1 MKEGGYILSNLKA
14 PQQKKR
20 KRVGRGE
27 ASGHGKTAGRG
38 TKGQLSR
45 SGSRK
50 RASFEGGQTPLI
62 RRIPKRGFKNP
73 CRKEY
78 ETVNVGI
85 LERFRAKSVID
96 PIFLKEKGITKKRLP
111 IKVLGDGEITKSFT
125 VKVHKFSENAKK
137 KIEKAGGKTEIVD
150 WKKGHTINE

>member
-1 MKEGGYILSNLKA
+1 MEILSNLKA
-14 PQQKKR
+14 PKQKRR

-78 ETVNVGI
+78 ETVNVGV
-85 LERFRAKSVID
+85 LEKFDKGSVID
-96 PIFLKEKGITKKRLP
+96 PKLLKEKRVIKKRLP
-111 IKVLGDGEITKSFT
+111 VKVLGDGELTKSFT
-125 VKVHKFSENAKK
+125 IKAHKFSENAKQ
-137 KIEKAGGKTEIVD
+137 KIEKAGGQVEIIQNAKV
-150 WKKGHTINE
+150 KG